1 MNADANKYNVVMN
14 YHKIQIITIY
24 KYPKENKNRIK

>member
-1 MNADANKYNVVMN
+1 MNADANIHFMN
-14 YHKIQIITIY
+14 DHKIQIITMC

>member
-1 MNADANKYNVVMN
+1 MNADANKYNVLMN
-14 YHKIQIITIY
+14 DHKIQIITMC